1 MVPLKGAGAVIQL
14 LRGFVLRTFLVVRV
28 RINTFEYVAYLG
40 HFLAICCFEQLLFS
54 LAQGAQHALWE
65 TLPVGNRLLEVDIEI
80 LIVIQAETVI
90 ALVRFLQLQQQV
102 TLLPLVLSLLEHFIV
117 ILIVTMVLTG

>member
-65 TLPVGNRLLEVDIEI
+65 TLPVGNGLLEVDIEI
-80 LIVIQAETVI
+80 LIVQAETVV

-102 TLLPLVLSLLEHFIV
+102 TLLPFVLSLLEHFI
-117 ILIVTMVLTG
+117 IIFLVTLVLTG